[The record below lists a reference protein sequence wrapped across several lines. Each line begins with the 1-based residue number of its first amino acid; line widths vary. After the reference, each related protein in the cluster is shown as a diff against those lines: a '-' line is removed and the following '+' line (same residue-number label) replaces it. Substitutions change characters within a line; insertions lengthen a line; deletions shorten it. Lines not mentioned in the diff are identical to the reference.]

1 MFLDAISKYKDKI
14 KGNEEITDCLREK
27 INWHLQYQKSN
38 WALSKE
44 ELVPFEKLLSEIE
57 SDDILIKTNISLRTF
72 LLRLL
77 TIRIMIM
84 IS

>member
-1 MFLDAISKYKDKI
+1 MKRLIGIYNTKNLI
-14 KGNEEITDCLREK
+14 GRC
-27 INWHLQYQKSN
+27 Q
-38 WALSKE
+38 KE

-57 SDDILIKTNISLRTF
+57 SDDILIKNKYLFLRTF

-84 IS
+84 IFSEKKRKQEKPELKLSNK